1 MWPVKKA
8 KMRSKK
14 DKKGPKKK
22 KKNQIQS
29 QPSEEYSQ
37 EVVCI

>member
-22 KKNQIQS
+22 KKAKMRAEIDCKNGLWW
-29 QPSEEYSQ
+29 
-37 EVVCI
+37 